1 MPRILILTTE
11 PLPLPGLPT
20 TGAGL
25 RAWGLAMGLRAAGLD
40 VRLLMPIESIAT
52 WSGSAGA
59 LTSDWPAWVGS
70 FRRAK
75 LRAAV
80 RAEAP
85 DAVVLQHWGLAA
97 ELGEPEWP
105 LAIDLA
111 GPHLIERRLWG
122 SPDPEADLIEK
133 LDALRRA
140 DFLTC
145 SGERQRLYFLPYLA
159 MAGWPLETA
168 DLLPVIPF
176 AMAPAPEPPPPRPDR
191 FIYGGF
197 LLPWQDPTGA
207 IETTLEALDGA
218 GRGEL
223 LFIGGAHPSVDVSR
237 GRFEPLLARLRD
249 HPRVRLIPSMAWDD
263 YWSLL
268 REGGVALDLMARNPE
283 RELAF
288 TTRTVVYLA
297 AGLPVIHDDYSE
309 LADLITRGGGG
320 WAIAPGDRMALRRRV
335 ESILSGEVNLVARS
349 HAALELVRDRL
360 HWDYA
365 ARPLA
370 EWCRDPRPRIGK
382 LGVRLAFEERD
393 RRLASAEAELQN
405 ARRDLATLRGKR
417 WIRWGLGLTTARA
430 WLRAPLALLAAL
442 AGLAVFFAILAG
454 DLASRLL
461 PPSRAP
467 SGSSDPERQ
476 VLPNK

>member
-1 MPRILILTTE
+1 
-11 PLPLPGLPT
+11 
-20 TGAGL
+20 
-25 RAWGLAMGLRAAGLD
+25 
-40 VRLLMPIESIAT
+40 
-52 WSGSAGA
+52 
-59 LTSDWPAWVGS
+59 
-70 FRRAK
+70 
-75 LRAAV
+75 
-80 RAEAP
+80 
-85 DAVVLQHWGLAA
+85 
-97 ELGEPEWP
+97 
-105 LAIDLA
+105 
-111 GPHLIERRLWG
+111 
-122 SPDPEADLIEK
+122 
-133 LDALRRA
+133 
-140 DFLTC
+140 
-145 SGERQRLYFLPYLA
+145 
-159 MAGWPLETA
+159 
-168 DLLPVIPF
+168 
-176 AMAPAPEPPPPRPDR
+176 
-191 FIYGGF
+191 
-197 LLPWQDPTGA
+197 
-207 IETTLEALDGA
+207 
-218 GRGEL
+218 
-223 LFIGGAHPSVDVSR
+223 
-237 GRFEPLLARLRD
+237 
-249 HPRVRLIPSMAWDD
+249 
-263 YWSLL
+263 
-268 REGGVALDLMARNPE
+268 
-283 RELAF
+283 
-288 TTRTVVYLA
+288 
-297 AGLPVIHDDYSE
+297 
-309 LADLITRGGGG
+309 
-320 WAIAPGDRMALRRRV
+320 MALRRRV